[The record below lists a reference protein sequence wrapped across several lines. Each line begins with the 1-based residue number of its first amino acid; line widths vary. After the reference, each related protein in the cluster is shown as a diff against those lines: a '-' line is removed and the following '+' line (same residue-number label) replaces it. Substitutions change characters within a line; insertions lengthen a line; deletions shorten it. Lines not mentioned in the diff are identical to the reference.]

1 MTLRAVFLDVDGVLL
16 DPARTSAEWGRL
28 MGDVL
33 APGVGGSPADW
44 GRANSALVPE
54 LFRNRERWR
63 DDDPLVSERS
73 FGVLWLTEM
82 CRFLGHA
89 PPVSDAAWQLSLAVS
104 AYVCRHADCAFP
116 ATIDVIRE
124 LALSYDVHLATGNPS
139 WRMEPLLEQWGVRDL
154 IGVPAGTDLV
164 RVMKDSL
171 QFHPAVLAL
180 AGVAPER
187 AVVVDD
193 DPEQVR
199 RARALGARGV
209 WVAAGAEDRSGAG
222 CDVAD
227 AVISNIAEL
236 PDALRGIG

>member
-1 MTLRAVFLDVDGVLL
+1 MHKFQ
-16 DPARTSAEWGRL
+16 L
-28 MGDVL
+28 MGGNL
-33 APGVGGSPADW
+33 AQCLRLDAD
-44 GRANSALVPE
+44 L
-54 LFRNRERWR
+54 
-63 DDDPLVSERS
+63 
-73 FGVLWLTEM
+73 LTM
-82 CRFLGHA
+82 GKI
-89 PPVSDAAWQLSLAVS
+89 V
-104 AYVCRHADCAFP
+104 
-116 ATIDVIRE
+116 
-124 LALSYDVHLATGNPS
+124 
-139 WRMEPLLEQWGVRDL
+139 EPLLEQWGVRDL

-180 AGVAPER
+180 AGVAPEN

-209 WVAAGAEDRSGAG
+209 WVDAGIRVSGGAG
-222 CDVAD
+222 GDVAD

>member
-16 DPARTSAEWGRL
+16 DPARTTAEWMRL

-33 APGVGGSPADW
+33 APAVGGSPADW
-44 GRANSALVPE
+44 GRANGAIFPT
-54 LFRNRERWR
+54 LFRDRDRWR
-63 DDDPLVSERS
+63 DDDPLISDRN
-73 FGVLWLTEM
+73 FDILLLTEM

-89 PPVSDAAWQLSLAVS
+89 PPDPEAARELFVEVSV
-104 AYVCRHADCAFP
+104 YVCRRADCAFP

-154 IGVPAGTDLV
+154 IGVAAGTDLV
-164 RVMKDSL
+164 RVMKDSP
-171 QFHPAVLAL
+171 QFHPSVFAL
-180 AGVAPER
+180 AGVAPEN

-199 RARALGARGV
+199 RACALGARGV